1 MEVDDME
8 YASKG
13 VAGAGLGLGIAGTA
27 LGLLSG
33 GLGNLGIGWNGT
45 NGNTTCSE
53 SVLVNRY
60 ELAQEQK
67 IAKLE
72 SEKALLE
79 STVYTN
85 GQLNDLRNYVDTK
98 FNSVND
104 ELRNIAVYQAT
115 NTATIGC
122 ITNQIN
128 ALNGSIA
135 AITRTAVPASAI
147 CDFGCNCAS

>member
-1 MEVDDME
+1 ME

-33 GLGNLGIGWNGT
+33 GLGNLGIGWNGVNPT
-45 NGNTTCSE
+45 NVTCSE
-53 SVLVNRY
+53 NMTVNRY
-60 ELAQEQK
+60 ELGQEQK

-79 STVYTN
+79 STIYTN
-85 GQLNDLRNYVDTK
+85 GQLNDLRNYVDGK
-98 FNSVND
+98 FSSVNN
-104 ELRNIAVYQAT
+104 ELRDIAVYQAT

-122 ITNQIN
+122 ITNQVN
-128 ALNGSIA
+128 ALNASIA
-135 AITRTAVPASAI
+135 SITRTAVPASAI
-147 CDFGCNCAS
+147 CDFGCNCGC

>member
-1 MEVDDME
+1 ME

-33 GLGNLGIGWNGT
+33 GLGNLGIGWNGANPT
-45 NGNTTCSE
+45 NVVCSE
-53 SVLVNRY
+53 NMTVNRY
-60 ELAQEQK
+60 ELGQEQK

-79 STVYTN
+79 STIYTN
-85 GQLNDLRNYVDTK
+85 GQLNDLRNYVDGK
-98 FNSVND
+98 FTAVND

-128 ALNGSIA
+128 ALNASIA
-135 AITRTAVPASAI
+135 SITRTAVPTSAI
-147 CDFGCNCAS
+147 CDFGCNGGC

>member
-1 MEVDDME
+1 ME

-33 GLGNLGIGWNGT
+33 GLGNLGWNLGT
-45 NGNTTCSE
+45 TPANQVCSE
-53 SVLVNRY
+53 NMTVNRY
-60 ELAQEQK
+60 ELGQEQK

-79 STVYTN
+79 STIYTN
-85 GQLNDLRNYVDTK
+85 GQLNDLRNYVDGK
-98 FNSVND
+98 FSSINN
-104 ELRNIAVYQAT
+104 ELRDIAVYQAT

-122 ITNQIN
+122 ITNQVN
-128 ALNGSIA
+128 ALNASIA
-135 AITRTAVPASAI
+135 SITRTAVPASAI
-147 CDFGCNCAS
+147 CDFGCNGGC

>member
-1 MEVDDME
+1 ME

-33 GLGNLGIGWNGT
+33 GLGNLGIGWNGVNPT
-45 NGNTTCSE
+45 NVACSE
-53 SVLVNRY
+53 NMTVNRY
-60 ELAQEQK
+60 ELGQEQK

-79 STVYTN
+79 STIYTN
-85 GQLNDLRNYVDTK
+85 GQLNDLRNYVDGK
-98 FNSVND
+98 FTAVND

-128 ALNGSIA
+128 ALNASIA
-135 AITRTAVPASAI
+135 SITRTAVPASAI
-147 CDFGCNCAS
+147 CDFGGCGC